1 MARKKKEFN
10 KNGTFQTRFKRK
22 FYESDLTQEA
32 LANVLGVSRPTLV
45 GWLEGKNLPDIL
57 SLEKIARYFEVS
69 ADYLLGLSEA
79 ESPDISVRAAAEYT
93 GLSEEAVKRLHN
105 GLFDPAR
112 KLNGW
117 HKRVKEDNL
126 YMASMLIESDDFQK
140 IIENIAAVAK
150 EAYMEKSMTLLAKRY
165 FKLSAHFANSECNDT
180 NDEERNIGIAK
191 LSRILEMTGSK
202 ANKNIL
208 NKLPEMN
215 NNEIVGNVYEALT
228 KVKNANEIHQFHATK
243 ALNGY
248 IDQVAREGQKLAEQD
263 IEEK

>member
-1 MARKKKEFN
+1 M
-10 KNGTFQTRFKRK
+10 
-22 FYESDLTQEA
+22 
-32 LANVLGVSRPTLV
+32 
-45 GWLEGKNLPDIL
+45 
-57 SLEKIARYFEVS
+57 EKIARYFEVS

-79 ESPDISVRAAAEYT
+79 ESPDISVRAAVEYT
-93 GLSEEAVKRLHN
+93 GLTEEAVERLHN
-105 GLFDPAR
+105 GLFDPACNRGVWYER
-112 KLNGW
+112 K
-117 HKRVKEDNL
+117 KEDNL
-126 YMASMLIESDDFQK
+126 HMASVLIQSDDFRK
-140 IIENIAAVAK
+140 IIENITAVAK

-248 IDQVAREGQKLAEQD
+248 IDQIIKESCELAEQE
-263 IEEK
+263 IEVM